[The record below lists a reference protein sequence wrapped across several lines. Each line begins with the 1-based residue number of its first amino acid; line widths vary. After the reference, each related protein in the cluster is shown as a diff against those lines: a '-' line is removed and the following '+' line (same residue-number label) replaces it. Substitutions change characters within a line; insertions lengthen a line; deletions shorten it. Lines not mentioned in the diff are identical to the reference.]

1 MIYSSEEKLRMD
13 RLLATFSDY
22 VAHSQDIDIAYSDKS
37 GFVRLIIEEC
47 ADTVFFPI
55 TSFDDMLS
63 MFLGDFLLNEE
74 TRVQDYQCIDY
85 DRLRCRLTPRLSGLG
100 EDSRYSLDFISP
112 SGRNAASGPT
122 QRSGRSCSS
131 CTRHKKS
138 RLKSRDNFFSTFTG
152 RCRTR
157 DSRHTDPSVGF
168 RSLHT
173 ALQKAM
179 FHIPRFFP

>member
-1 MIYSSEEKLRMD
+1 MKYSPEEKLRMD

-47 ADTVFFPI
+47 ADAVFFPI

-63 MFLGDFLLNEE
+63 MFLGDFLQDEE

-100 EDSRYSLDFISP
+100 EDSRYSLDFMDRYFAQWKERCLRSH
-112 SGRNAASGPT
+112 AALRKEL
-122 QRSGRSCSS
+122 QQ
-131 CTRHKKS
+131 
-138 RLKSRDNFFSTFTG
+138 
-152 RCRTR
+152 
-157 DSRHTDPSVGF
+157 
-168 RSLHT
+168 LH
-173 ALQKAM
+173 L
-179 FHIPRFFP
+179 P